1 MCGVENPFE
10 KCTEITI
17 IGIYTMYNVYCFCYI
32 AVWRV
37 FCMYIL
43 HCMMLLNFYGEY
55 AVFVSIRVMAI
66 VVIY

>member
-1 MCGVENPFE
+1 
-10 KCTEITI
+10 
-17 IGIYTMYNVYCFCYI
+17 
-32 AVWRV
+32 
-37 FCMYIL
+37 MYIL